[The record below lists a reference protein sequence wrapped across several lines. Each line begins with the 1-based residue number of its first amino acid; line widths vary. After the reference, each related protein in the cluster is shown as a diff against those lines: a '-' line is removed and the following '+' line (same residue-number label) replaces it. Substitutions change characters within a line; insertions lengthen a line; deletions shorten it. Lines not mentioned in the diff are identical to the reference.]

1 MPNRGSKSKY
11 TMAGEEDGGEQ
22 VALELIKAFLEEAPS
37 TTLTRAPA
45 RCAEL
50 VISIPGTRLS
60 NDAVVNAPRQANSE
74 PWNAAAVDTT
84 QWPALGKAANT
95 RSPPKDLFA
104 LANQLRGAFDIRSRR
119 PSSCCGHFSF

>member
-84 QWPALGKAANT
+84 QWPALGKAAKDSQRFIAQNT
-95 RSPPKDLFA
+95 TLQ
-104 LANQLRGAFDIRSRR
+104 QLNLIGNSVRIR
-119 PSSCCGHFSF
+119 FS